1 MIPLLTH
8 ISFRRTV
15 PLKRCNFFSI
25 KDRTKIQ
32 TDLSR
37 PLQMLLKSL
46 AVGAFK
52 IQFQGF
58 FAPPKNS
65 IFSKI
70 QKLSKI
76 PLI

>member
-1 MIPLLTH
+1 
-8 ISFRRTV
+8 
-15 PLKRCNFFSI
+15 
-25 KDRTKIQ
+25 
-32 TDLSR
+32 
-37 PLQMLLKSL
+37 MLLKSL

-52 IQFQGF
+52 IPFQGF

-76 PLI
+76 PPIWKQKIL